1 MIWMKNTGL
10 LTKYKLW
17 GRINQKLSAGKYNL
31 VSTNNYHI
39 GNLKIIK
46 GF

>member
-17 GRINQKLSAGKYNL
+17 GRINQKLPAGKYNL
-31 VSTNNYHI
+31 VSANNYHI
-39 GNLKIIK
+39 GNLRILK